1 MDLPSQS
8 QTMESVRRLER
19 RVRHLTWGTVGLVIA
34 LLAAVVVGFVALRA
48 MPAPALDDSGI
59 LRVRGLAVVD
69 ENGTERVWVG
79 APLPEPLTLGKR
91 FPRGGDVSGVML
103 YDDEGNERGGY
114 VTSDGFPN
122 VFFTLDG
129 LGKQHVLFLAEPQG
143 DTALWLWN
151 GENAF
156 RLSVGEEG
164 AGLKISSNGE
174 TIFEVPRAKP
184 ETKGGER

>member
-8 QTMESVRRLER
+8 QPSESIRRLER
-19 RVRHLTWGTVGLVIA
+19 RVRYLTWGIVGLLVA
-34 LLAAVVVGFVALRA
+34 LLAAIVVGFTVLRTV
-48 MPAPALDDSGI
+48 PAPAREDSGV

-69 ENGTERVWVG
+69 ENGTERVRIG
-79 APLPEPLTLGKR
+79 APLPEPLILGKR

-114 VTSDGFPN
+114 VTSDGYPN

-156 RLSVGEEG
+156 RLSVGEDG

-174 TIFEVPRAKP
+174 TIFETPKAKP
-184 ETKGGER
+184 ESKGGER